1 MPPPASTPTPSS
13 SLRQLT
19 AAAELLSSPGED
31 VLAVARIDLD
41 EALHYRDR
49 LVVLTT
55 QRIVAFDREKSTPLL
70 EIPLEIVSSLDA
82 TDRGGAGALSV
93 LGEHA
98 RLASFHYTVARAGEA
113 KALSDRFAALRA
125 GVDLGPVDET
135 AISEV
140 LEEERPAD
148 LGALLRLLRLAKR
161 RLGSV
166 ALGAV
171 LTLATT
177 AAGLIPPYL
186 TWPLVDE
193 VFQPYQ
199 AKIDAVLGGQAATGA
214 HQGALDALKAEHAHA
229 FSVVPLYLLGMAG
242 AALLAWALAWA
253 QGWILASVSE
263 RMSADLRNATYS
275 HLQRL
280 SLDFFT
286 SRRTGDLVARISSDT
301 DRLCNFLSDTLADFV
316 TDVLMIVGTAVIL
329 FWMSPLLGAAALCT
343 FPLVAWLTYRLRA
356 KLSTN
361 FLHGG
366 RAWSEMTSILADTVP
381 GIRVVKAFAQEGR
394 ESQRFAAANARIV
407 AANDRTNRVWTF
419 FWPLVALLNQFGLL
433 VVWAVGAYLIL
444 HQRLT
449 VGMLTAALAYIG
461 RFYVR
466 LESMSRMVGL
476 TQRAAASAQRL
487 FEILDRTPG
496 VPEPAHPINPGRLR
510 GAIEFRDVGFRFGN
524 RRVLERVNLVIQ
536 PGEMIGVVGETG
548 AGKSTLVNLLCRF
561 YDPSEGAILVDGVDL
576 RSFSLEAYRKNV
588 GIVLQDP
595 FLFYGTLAD
604 NISYG
609 RPDATRLDIT
619 QAARAARAHE
629 FILKLPEAYDS
640 IVGER
645 GQTLSG
651 GERQRVSIARA
662 LLIDPRILVLDEATS
677 AVDPDTEQKIQEALD
692 ELVRGRTTIAIAH
705 RLSTLRRADRIVVVE
720 QGRIVE
726 IGTHDELLERQGAY
740 ARLHRAQA
748 RAIRSLES

>member
-1 MPPPASTPTPSS
+1 
-13 SLRQLT
+13 
-19 AAAELLSSPGED
+19 
-31 VLAVARIDLD
+31 
-41 EALHYRDR
+41 
-49 LVVLTT
+49 
-55 QRIVAFDREKSTPLL
+55 
-70 EIPLEIVSSLDA
+70 
-82 TDRGGAGALSV
+82 
-93 LGEHA
+93 
-98 RLASFHYTVARAGEA
+98 
-113 KALSDRFAALRA
+113 
-125 GVDLGPVDET
+125 
-135 AISEV
+135 
-140 LEEERPAD
+140 
-148 LGALLRLLRLAKR
+148 
-161 RLGSV
+161 
-166 ALGAV
+166 
-171 LTLATT
+171 
-177 AAGLIPPYL
+177 
-186 TWPLVDE
+186 
-193 VFQPYQ
+193 
-199 AKIDAVLGGQAATGA
+199 
-214 HQGALDALKAEHAHA
+214 
-229 FSVVPLYLLGMAG
+229 
-242 AALLAWALAWA
+242 
-253 QGWILASVSE
+253 LASVSE

-316 TDVLMIVGTAVIL
+316 TDVLMIVGTAAIL

-394 ESQRFAAANARIV
+394 ESQRFAAANDRIV

-419 FWPLVALLNQFGLL
+419 FWPLIALLNQLGLL

-449 VGMLTAALAYIG
+449 VGMLTASLAYIG

-524 RRVLERVNLVIQ
+524 RRVLDRVNLVIQ

-604 NISYG
+604 NIAYG

-629 FILKLPEAYDS
+629 FILKLPESYDS
-640 IVGER
+640 VVGER

-705 RLSTLRRADRIVVVE
+705 RLSTLRRANRIVVVE